1 MKTVIVTGGSRGIGK
16 CIAEN
21 LAKEGYNVVL
31 NYNKSVKEAKK
42 TKEELELQ
50 MTEIKKTGEKLVAT
64 KCYGDVIQYK
74 KLIKDYLK
82 SVVDYIYD
90 INKNTSFWDRNY
102 FTTVNTIN
110 EKLENMTRELI
121 YEEQSNINIA
131 SQIDEI
137 NGLLLDIYM

>member
-1 MKTVIVTGGSRGIGK
+1 
-16 CIAEN
+16 
-21 LAKEGYNVVL
+21 
-31 NYNKSVKEAKK
+31 
-42 TKEELELQ
+42 
-50 MTEIKKTGEKLVAT
+50 MTEKKKAKTGMRDEKRRNS
-64 KCYGDVIQYK
+64 
-74 KLIKDYLK
+74 LIKDYLK

-90 INKNTSFWDRNY
+90 INKNTSFWDINY

>member
-1 MKTVIVTGGSRGIGK
+1 MKVGSITHNRNLSVESKGSK
-16 CIAEN
+16 EKANFSDSFN
-21 LAKEGYNVVL
+21 LARR
-31 NYNKSVKEAKK
+31 AK
-42 TKEELELQ
+42 TK
-50 MTEIKKTGEKLVAT
+50 
-64 KCYGDVIQYK
+64 
-74 KLIKDYLK
+74 
-82 SVVDYIYD
+82 VDYIYD

>member
-1 MKTVIVTGGSRGIGK
+1 M
-16 CIAEN
+16 AM
-21 LAKEGYNVVL
+21 LYNI
-31 NYNKSVKEAKK
+31 KS
-42 TKEELELQ
+42 
-50 MTEIKKTGEKLVAT
+50 
-64 KCYGDVIQYK
+64 
-74 KLIKDYLK
+74 
-82 SVVDYIYD
+82 
-90 INKNTSFWDRNY
+90 TSFWDRNY

>member
-1 MKTVIVTGGSRGIGK
+1 MKVGSITHNRNLSVESKGSK
-16 CIAEN
+16 EKANFSDSFN
-21 LAKEGYNVVL
+21 LARR
-31 NYNKSVKEAKK
+31 AK

-110 EKLENMTRELI
+110 LM
-121 YEEQSNINIA
+121 
-131 SQIDEI
+131 
-137 NGLLLDIYM
+137 

>member
-1 MKTVIVTGGSRGIGK
+1 MKVGSITHNRNLSVESKGSK
-16 CIAEN
+16 EKANFSDSFN
-21 LAKEGYNVVL
+21 LARR
-31 NYNKSVKEAKK
+31 AK

-82 SVVDYIYD
+82 SVVDYI
-90 INKNTSFWDRNY
+90 SFWDRNY
-102 FTTVNTIN
+102 FTTVKTIN
-110 EKLENMTRELI
+110 EKLENMTRDLI
-121 YEEQSNINIA
+121 YEEKDNINIA